1 MTEATR
7 MGSGSTRFAMLVAAV
22 SFSALVLQYILLIG
36 LTLDTIGPAFATVR
50 FFSYFTIL
58 SNILVTCVAG
68 SAAFGTDG
76 RWVRWFA
83 RPGVRGGV
91 AVYIAVTGAVYF
103 LILRHLWQP
112 QGAQWWAD
120 SGLHYA
126 TPVLYLAWWVT
137 CLPHGRLGWGVLPL
151 WLQFP
156 LGYLLWSL
164 ARGAVVHEYPYPFI
178 DVDRLG
184 LVVVLLNSVGVLL
197 LMVAVSALLV
207 LLDRVLGR
215 SRVGNAAA

>member
-1 MTEATR
+1 MTEATM
-7 MGSGSTRFAMLVAAV
+7 MGLGSRRFAMLVAAV
-22 SFSALVLQYILLIG
+22 SFSALVLQYTLLIG

-58 SNILVTCVAG
+58 SNLLVTCVAS

-76 RWVRWFA
+76 RWARWFA

-126 TPVLYLAWWVT
+126 TPVLYLAWWGV
-137 CLPHGRLGWGVLPL
+137 CVPHGRLGWDVVPL

-156 LGYLLWSL
+156 LGYLLWSF

-207 LLDRVLGR
+207 LLDRALGR
-215 SRVGNAAA
+215 SRVGDAAA

>member
-1 MTEATR
+1 MTEAAT
-7 MGSGSTRFAMLVAAV
+7 MGSSGRRFAMLVAGV
-22 SFSALVLQYILLIG
+22 SFSALVLQYALLILL
-36 LTLDTIGPAFATVR
+36 TFDTVGPAFATVR

-58 SNILVTCVAG
+58 SNLLVTCVAAC
-68 SAAFGTDG
+68 AAFGMRG
-76 RWVRWFA
+76 RWAGWFA

-126 TPVLYLAWWVT
+126 TPVLYMTWWMGCV
-137 CLPHGRLGWGVLPL
+137 PHGRLGWGALPR
-151 WLQFP
+151 WLLFP
-156 LGYLLWSL
+156 GGYLLWCL
-164 ARGAVVHEYPYPFI
+164 VRGAVVREYPYPFI
-178 DVDRLG
+178 DVGQLG
-184 LVVVLLNSVGVLL
+184 LPTMLRNSAGVLL
-197 LMVAVSALLV
+197 LILGMGALVV

-215 SRVGNAAA
+215 SRVGSATA